1 MSITAQYSLDLYRAA
16 QHGDPHPPAPGRHDW
31 RVIAELRDAARAS
44 GAPAGRRPRGLLAR
58 LRGRASGS
66 SDSSSSH
73 SSSPSGV

>member
-44 GAPAGRRPRGLLAR
+44 GTPARRHRRGLLAR
-58 LRGRASGS
+58 LTGRASSPSASPSGS
-66 SDSSSSH
+66 